1 MWAFFKHEL
10 KEFLTNRKNIAIYLL
25 LIFLSLFYWLQIENN
40 FEIIERVSRE
50 ELQAS
55 VDTKSDFLKKVNR
68 EGEIHPDTQAAIE
81 AFPAIVENE
90 EQQVRLLDK
99 KDYKQF
105 SKVRSQWYESY
116 KFKPSPMYFKDGSP
130 TANLAVFYNYSTMF
144 NKLSRYSEMD
154 EPIDLAIIDEK
165 TAIQSLVRAMDYLL
179 PIILV
184 VTSFIFSMDLLSRDR
199 KHKSLV
205 KGMPLTDG
213 KKIVVKILV
222 AFIGTMF
229 GLIPLSIGFVG
240 IGLTNGFGYLN
251 LPIGISYFQ
260 GKIPLLSEMHFES
273 IPVSTY
279 ILRFLLLISLLIL
292 VAILINLLLGMW
304 IKNAYFLFIV
314 TLGLPFI
321 ELFYNRPGYADIHP
335 IHLFPTSYLHVGE
348 IISGQRSLFWSGTQI
363 TFSFGLIVVGITLLV
378 LSILLFGVNR
388 FKRTV

>member
-1 MWAFFKHEL
+1 MWTFFKHEL
-10 KEFLTNRKNIAIYLL
+10 KEFFTNRKNIAIYLL
-25 LIFLSLFYWLQIENN
+25 LFFLSLFYWLQIENN
-40 FEIIERVSRE
+40 FEIIERVSRD

-55 VDTKSDFLKKVNR
+55 VNTKSDFLKNVNR
-68 EGEIHPDTQAAIE
+68 EGTIHPDTQVAIE
-81 AFPAIVENE
+81 TFPAIVENE
-90 EQQVRLLDK
+90 EQQIELLDK
-99 KDYKQF
+99 KEYKQF
-105 SKVRSQWYESY
+105 AKVRSEWYEGY
-116 KFKPSPMYFKDGSP
+116 KLKPSPLYFKDGSS
-130 TANLAVFYNYSTMF
+130 TANLTIFYNYSTMF
-144 NKLSRYSEMD
+144 NKLSSYSEMN
-154 EPIDLAIIDEK
+154 EPINLAIINEK
-165 TAIQSLVRAMDYLL
+165 TAIQSLVRTMDYLL

-184 VTSFIFSMDLLSRDR
+184 VIAFIFSMDLLARDR

-213 KKIVVKILV
+213 KKIVIKIIV
-222 AFIGTMF
+222 AFLGTMS
-229 GLIPLSIGFVG
+229 GLIPLSIGFIG
-240 IGLTNGFGYLN
+240 IGLAHGFGYLN

-273 IPVSTY
+273 IPASIY
-279 ILRFLLLISLLIL
+279 MLRFLLLICLLIL

-335 IHLFPTSYLHVGE
+335 VHLLPTSYLHVGE

-363 TFSFGLIVVGITLLV
+363 TFNFSLIVIGITILM

-388 FKRTV
+388 FKRIV